1 MIFHPPVLALLLA
14 SALSSGLAVWAS
26 LFAAKLLRRW
36 DLASGAEAQL
46 RLERQTYLVSTVLAF
61 MMVVELASLVL
72 FVFNADRMAPMFVG
86 AMCAVGVLN
95 ASVYGFPA
103 LLAKI
108 AVFFAASLWL
118 AVNHADGK
126 GRDYPLIRIKY
137 RLLLGVA
144 PLVLLTAGLQLAYFL
159 DIKADTITSCCGK
172 MFTPEKKGLA
182 GEMAGLG
189 ERAALWLLYGGLAVT
204 AALGLLARIG
214 GGGAATTNEA
224 QAVST
229 MADIVAKTAAILRGL
244 RRDPKLAMIA
254 YGVASMAFFAIAL
267 AGIVSVIS
275 LYIYEHPHH
284 HCPFCLLKRE
294 YGHFGFF
301 LYAPL
306 FTGAAL
312 GLSAGFLGALRRAAT
327 LEAELPALVRRFI
340 TVSMVSFGIFGVLTL
355 WAVGSSK
362 LVLFG

>member
-1 MIFHPPVLALLLA
+1 MIFHPPILALILA

-26 LFAAKLLRRW
+26 LFAVKLLGGW
-36 DLASGAEAQL
+36 NLASGAEAQL

-61 MMVVELASLVL
+61 VMVVELASLIL

-118 AVNHADGK
+118 AVNHADGLAC
-126 GRDYPLIRIKY
+126 DYPLIRVKY
-137 RLLLGVA
+137 RLLLGLA
-144 PLVLLTAGLQLAYFL
+144 PLVLLAAGLQLAYFL

-172 MFTPEKKGLA
+172 LFTPDKAGLA
-182 GEMAGLG
+182 GEMAGLKEG
-189 ERAALWLLYGGLAVT
+189 TALWLFYGGLALT
-204 AALGLLARIG
+204 LAAGAFARFYA
-214 GGGAATTNEA
+214 GAAA
-224 QAVST
+224 WGKRAF
-229 MADIVAKTAAILRGL
+229 L
-244 RRDPKLAMIA
+244 A
-254 YGVASMAFFAIAL
+254 YGTASGAFFAVAL
-267 AGIVSVIS
+267 AAIVSVIS
-275 LYIYEHPHH
+275 LYIYDHPHH

-306 FTGAAL
+306 FAGTAL
-312 GLSAGFLGALRRAAT
+312 GLAAGFLGLMRNMASLAAV
-327 LEAELPALVRRFI
+327 LPALQRRFVA
-340 TVSMVSFGIFGVLTL
+340 VSMGCFGTFGLMTV
-355 WAVGSSK
+355 WAIAASK